1 MISEFTRGSD
11 KEVEM
16 VDVPKKVTIGAQV
29 FDIVQRSSKEDGM
42 LNDGNYGYTL
52 DGQNTIVLDVDL
64 HETKKRVVLI
74 HELLHASRMVFEPST
89 KPSEK
94 DDYDTWEHHFINI
107 FENSV
112 VMILQDNPRLVEW
125 LLGK

>member
-1 MISEFTRGSD
+1 
-11 KEVEM
+11 M
-16 VDVPKKVTIGAQV
+16 VDVPKKITIGAQV
-29 FDIVQRSSKEDGM
+29 FEVIQRSSKEDGM

-52 DGQNTIVLDVDL
+52 DVQNMIVLDEDL
-64 HETKKRVVLI
+64 HETKKRVVLM

-89 KPSEK
+89 KPTEK
-94 DDYDTWEHHFINI
+94 DDYDAWEHHFINI

-112 VMILQDNPRLVEW
+112 IMMLKDNPKLVEW

>member
-1 MISEFTRGSD
+1 
-11 KEVEM
+11 M